1 MEADPGGGNLIR
13 PAIKSTAGLW
23 KPDSASHSDR
33 TKSVVVSD
41 EVARTKQR
49 LWCYPETI
57 DLDVI
62 RRFDL
67 RDEIIQ
73 YKGIIHDRYRVTEI
87 LPMST
92 LARLWNWVAHTS
104 VQGATYDQKRV
115 CDIGARLSHVS
126 RAK

>member
-1 MEADPGGGNLIR
+1 MPRLTFLLSGT
-13 PAIKSTAGLW
+13 STAGLW

-41 EVARTKQR
+41 EVASAKQCR
-49 LWCYPETI
+49 WCYPPPPEII
-57 DLDVI
+57 DFE
-62 RRFDL
+62 RFQRFDL
-67 RDEIIQ
+67 RDEIIK
-73 YKGIIHDRYRVTEI
+73 YKGIIHDRYRVTET

-92 LARLWNWVAHTS
+92 LTRLWNWVAHTS

-115 CDIGARLSHVS
+115 CDIGAPLSHVS